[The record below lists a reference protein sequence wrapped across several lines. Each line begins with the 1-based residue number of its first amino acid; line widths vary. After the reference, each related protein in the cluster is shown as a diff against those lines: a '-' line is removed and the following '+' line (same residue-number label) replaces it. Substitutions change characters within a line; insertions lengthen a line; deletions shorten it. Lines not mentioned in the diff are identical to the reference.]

1 MTSTKKPSSA
11 PKAPFKPVMPPLWQA
26 ARLDGKQRNLGIKNL
41 GKQRK
46 GKRGDR

>member
-1 MTSTKKPSSA
+1 MTSTKKPTPA
-11 PKAPFKPVMPPLWQA
+11 PRAPFQPTMPPLWQA
-26 ARLDGKQRNLGIKNL
+26 ARLEGKVRNMGLKNL

>member
-1 MTSTKKPSSA
+1 MASTKKPAAA
-11 PKAPFKPVMPPLWQA
+11 PQAPFKPAMPPMWQA
-26 ARLDGKQRNLGIKNL
+26 ARLEGKVKNMGIKNL